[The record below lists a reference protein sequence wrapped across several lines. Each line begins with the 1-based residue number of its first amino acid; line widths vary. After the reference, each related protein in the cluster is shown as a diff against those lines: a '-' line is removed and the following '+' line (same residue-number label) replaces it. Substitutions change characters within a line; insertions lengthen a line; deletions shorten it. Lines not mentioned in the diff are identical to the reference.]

1 MAEREPLSGAD
12 NAWRRMGT
20 TSNLMTI
27 TGVLIFEER
36 VGYEEFS
43 ARLEERLLR
52 FDRFQHRVGG
62 QKRRL
67 LWPYWDPVEQFDVH
81 NHVYDIALPEPA
93 DQSRFEQFV
102 GTLMSRPLDES
113 RPLWEVYLV
122 DNVGPDNGNAA
133 VVRINHSV
141 GDGFALLYVM
151 LGLVDNP
158 EELEFPVDGVSAP
171 PPPGPDDAG
180 EDSTDRNPR
189 AAESG
194 HGDGVE
200 PKHGRD
206 NRSNSRQTDG
216 SSNTAARNRR
226 HEEGNT
232 DSEDPMDRERSG
244 LLETAK
250 TAARAVRTGYDLLT
264 MSDEPE
270 TSLTGELGPT
280 KRAAWTRRI
289 DISRVKTV
297 GAAHDATVNDIFLA
311 AAAGAIRRV
320 LEGRG
325 EDTTG
330 LELRWTVPVNLRPM
344 AERTESLGNH
354 FGLVFLPVPVGIRDL
369 DRRIELVHERMDRQK
384 AGIEAFLMYKLL
396 EVSGNVPEPVQQYLM
411 SVFEG
416 VATGIVTNVPGPV
429 GGAEFAGKKIGDMIF
444 WVPQANGQ
452 GLGISIISYNGTV
465 RVGIAADANLLAE
478 PRLMADAFETE
489 LDELFEELDA

>member
-1 MAEREPLSGAD
+1 MAEREPLSGTD
-12 NAWRRMGT
+12 NTWRRMGT
-20 TSNLMTI
+20 TTNLMTI
-27 TGVLIFEER
+27 TGVLTFEETVR
-36 VGYEEFS
+36 YEELS

-52 FDRFQHRVGG
+52 FDRFRHRVGG

-122 DNVGPDNGNAA
+122 DNVGPENGNAA

-158 EELEFPVDGVSAP
+158 EELEFPVGGVSAP
-171 PPPGPDDAG
+171 PPPEPDEAG
-180 EDSTDRNPR
+180 EDNTDRNPR
-189 AAESG
+189 TAESG

-200 PKHGRD
+200 PERGCD
-206 NRSNSRQTDG
+206 NRSNSRRASG
-216 SSNTAARNRR
+216 SSNTAARDRR
-226 HEEGNT
+226 HEEGK
-232 DSEDPMDRERSG
+232 DPMDRERSG
-244 LLETAK
+244 LLGTAK
-250 TAARAVRTGYDLLT
+250 TAARAVKTGYDLLT
-264 MSDEPE
+264 MPDEPE

-289 DISRVKTV
+289 DISRVKAV
-297 GAAHDATVNDIFLA
+297 GAAHDATVNDILLA
-311 AAAGAIRRV
+311 ATAGAIRRV
-320 LEGRG
+320 LEERG
-325 EDTTG
+325 EDTAG

-344 AERTESLGNH
+344 AERTESLGNY

-369 DRRIELVHERMDRQK
+369 DRRIELVRERMDRQK

-396 EVSGNVPEPVQQYLM
+396 DVGGSVPELVQQYLM
-411 SVFEG
+411 RVFEG

-429 GGAEFAGKKIGDMIF
+429 GGARFAGKEIGDMIF

-465 RVGIAADANLLAE
+465 RVGIAADANLMPE
-478 PRLMADAFETE
+478 PHLMADAFETE
-489 LDELFEELDA
+489 LNELFEELDA